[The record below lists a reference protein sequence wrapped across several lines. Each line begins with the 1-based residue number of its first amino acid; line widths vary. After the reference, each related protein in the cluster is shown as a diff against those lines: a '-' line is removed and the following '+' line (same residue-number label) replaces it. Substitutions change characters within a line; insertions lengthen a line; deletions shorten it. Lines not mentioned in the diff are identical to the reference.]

1 MGQRRVIR
9 VVLDTNV
16 VVSGLLFAGA
26 AGEVVGLWKR
36 GLIRPLL
43 SREILDEYLRVLAY
57 PKFQL
62 TEEEICFLLFR
73 EILPWF
79 EVVEEVTDQSLYVPE
94 DPEDDKFLRCAVSG
108 RADFLVSGDQHL
120 LSLPRPPVPVL
131 SVREFLRRI
140 KERP

>member
-1 MGQRRVIR
+1 MGQGKVIR

-16 VVSGLLFAGA
+16 VVSALLFAGA
-26 AGEVVGLWKR
+26 PGELVGLWKR

-62 TEEEICFLLFR
+62 TEEEIRFLLFR

-79 EVVEEVTDQSLYVPE
+79 EVVEVTDHSLYVPE

-131 SVREFLRRI
+131 SVREFLRHI